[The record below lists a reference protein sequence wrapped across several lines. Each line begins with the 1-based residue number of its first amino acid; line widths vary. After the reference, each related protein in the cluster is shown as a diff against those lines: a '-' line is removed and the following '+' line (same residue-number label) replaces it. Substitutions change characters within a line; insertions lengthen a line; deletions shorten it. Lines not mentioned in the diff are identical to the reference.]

1 MKKHYREELGSL
13 KETVLRMGGLVEQ
26 MTHRAIQALV
36 ERKIEMLAE
45 VNAMESQVNQLH
57 IDIDEICLEMIALRQ
72 PTAADLRFITAAM
85 KINTDMERIGDQAI
99 NICERAQF
107 LLTVPPVK
115 PLIDIPRMAK
125 LAQEA
130 VRKSLDAFVRRDPDL
145 ARQVIEGDDEVD
157 SLRDQVFRELLVYMM
172 ADTATIPR
180 ALALIL
186 VSRNLER
193 IADHAT
199 NIAEDVIYIVR
210 GEDVRE
216 RGDKE
221 LRKGLRVP
229 VGTPVPPSM

>member
-1 MKKHYREELGSL
+1 M
-13 KETVLRMGGLVEQ
+13 
-26 MTHRAIQALV
+26 
-36 ERKIEMLAE
+36 
-45 VNAMESQVNQLH
+45 
-57 IDIDEICLEMIALRQ
+57 
-72 PTAADLRFITAAM
+72 
-85 KINTDMERIGDQAI
+85 
-99 NICERAQF
+99 
-107 LLTVPPVK
+107 
-115 PLIDIPRMAK
+115 
-125 LAQEA
+125 
-130 VRKSLDAFVRRDPDL
+130 VRKSLDAFVRRDPEL
-145 ARQVIEGDDEVD
+145 ARAVIEGDDEVD

-229 VGTPVPPSM
+229 VGPTPASPPA